1 MRNALPARLVSL
13 ALASTILGAP
23 AACANVQADLEY
35 RTYHAYAERGKSLYQ
50 VLASATPFHG
60 DGRPFLG
67 NTRRDIHWQLQWRDT
82 GRESGSG
89 SGVCRVTEV
98 HVTLHTTITL
108 PQLAG
113 VDSERQAEYMRFY
126 SALRIHEYG
135 HYRIEQEMASEID
148 RALAS
153 LPDAD
158 CSAIESA
165 ANARGKEIVGRYN
178 LREQQYDADTGHG
191 KTQGAY
197 LRN

>member
-1 MRNALPARLVSL
+1 MRNVLPGKLVSL
-13 ALASTILGAP
+13 ALASTILGAST
-23 AACANVQADLEY
+23 ACANVQTELEY
-35 RTYHAYAERGKSLYQ
+35 RWYHVYAEPGKSLYQ
-50 VLASATPFHG
+50 ALAVATPFHG

-67 NTRRDIHWQLQWRDT
+67 NTSRDIHWQLQWGDT
-82 GRESGSG
+82 GGGSG
-89 SGVCRVTEV
+89 ACRITEV

-108 PQLAG
+108 PQIAG
-113 VDSERQAEYMRFY
+113 VDPERQAEYARFY

-153 LPDAD
+153 LPEAD

-191 KTQGAY
+191 RTQGAY